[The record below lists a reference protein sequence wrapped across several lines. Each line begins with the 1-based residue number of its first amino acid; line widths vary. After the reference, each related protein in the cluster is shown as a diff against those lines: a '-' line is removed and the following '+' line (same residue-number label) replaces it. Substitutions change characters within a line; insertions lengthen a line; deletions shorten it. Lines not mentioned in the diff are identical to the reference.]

1 MDDNNHRF
9 DDEDTGIFI
18 KVKQETDSIYEP
30 LSMTP
35 TDVARSMSMLSSNVS
50 PDSPTHIP
58 NTAALMMKRNVS
70 YGNLEE
76 KNEAKVLVLY
86 TGGTIG
92 MLRNKKGGNN

>member
-1 MDDNNHRF
+1 MDNSDNNHRF

-18 KVKQETDSIYEP
+18 KVHQETESIYEP
-30 LSMTP
+30 QSMTP
-35 TDVARSMSMLSSNVS
+35 TEVSRSMSMLSSNVS

-58 NTAALMMKRNVS
+58 NSVTMMKRNVS

-92 MLRNKKGGNN
+92 MLRNEKGGK